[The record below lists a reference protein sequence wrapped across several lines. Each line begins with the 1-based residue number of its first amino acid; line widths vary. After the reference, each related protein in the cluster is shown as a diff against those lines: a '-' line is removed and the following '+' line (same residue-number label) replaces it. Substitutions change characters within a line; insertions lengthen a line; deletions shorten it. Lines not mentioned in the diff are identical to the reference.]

1 VCEKLKKGSRTKTNN
16 PETTMRKVVKREC
29 RKKARVE
36 VKKDERKAKGLKRD
50 TEKRISKGRKPK
62 DYESREEDSVN

>member
-1 VCEKLKKGSRTKTNN
+1 
-16 PETTMRKVVKREC
+16 MRKVVKREC

-50 TEKRISKGRKPK
+50 TEKRISKGRNPK
-62 DYESREEDSVN
+62 TNESREEDSVN